1 MDCRRTL
8 PCETIDP
15 AIIGEGRTVLFT
27 CAIQSFGWRLL
38 FRIQTMAQVV
48 SLCSLGGTNFS
59 IIPTQLVE
67 CTDEESTRLIELG
80 MARALIKGEP
90 SELQLATL
98 QKLPSVQSNE
108 QSQANGESTGAT
120 STAKAPAAK
129 PSRPKS
135 SKSKPAS
142 STPADGQP
150 QTSDV
155 LTQQSLIDGV
165 ATSDTAGP
173 RADDTS
179 AETQSSDS
187 DTAEQS

>member
-1 MDCRRTL
+1 
-8 PCETIDP
+8 
-15 AIIGEGRTVLFT
+15 
-27 CAIQSFGWRLL
+27 
-38 FRIQTMAQVV
+38 MAQVV

-90 SELQLATL
+90 TELQLATL
-98 QKLPSVQSNE
+98 QKLPSVESNE

-120 STAKAPAAK
+120 STAKASTAK
-129 PSRPKS
+129 PSRSKS
-135 SKSKPAS
+135 AKSKPAS
-142 STPADGQP
+142 STPAEGQP

-155 LTQQSLIDGV
+155 LTQQSLIDGD
-165 ATSDTAGP
+165 ASSDTAGP
-173 RADDTS
+173 RADDTL

-187 DTAEQS
+187 DTAEQN

>member
-1 MDCRRTL
+1 
-8 PCETIDP
+8 
-15 AIIGEGRTVLFT
+15 
-27 CAIQSFGWRLL
+27 
-38 FRIQTMAQVV
+38 MAQVV

-108 QSQANGESTGAT
+108 QSLANGESSGAT
-120 STAKAPAAK
+120 TIAKAPATK
-129 PSRPKS
+129 PSRQKS

-142 STPADGQP
+142 STPAEGQP

-155 LTQQSLIDGV
+155 LTQQSLIDGN
-165 ATSDTAGP
+165 ATSDALGP
-173 RADDTS
+173 STDDTS

>member
-1 MDCRRTL
+1 
-8 PCETIDP
+8 
-15 AIIGEGRTVLFT
+15 
-27 CAIQSFGWRLL
+27 
-38 FRIQTMAQVV
+38 
-48 SLCSLGGTNFS
+48 
-59 IIPTQLVE
+59 
-67 CTDEESTRLIELG
+67 

-90 SELQLATL
+90 TELQLATL
-98 QKLPSVQSNE
+98 QKLPSVESNE
-108 QSQANGESTGAT
+108 QPSTTGES
-120 STAKAPAAK
+120 STTTTAAKTTAAK

>member
-1 MDCRRTL
+1 
-8 PCETIDP
+8 
-15 AIIGEGRTVLFT
+15 
-27 CAIQSFGWRLL
+27 
-38 FRIQTMAQVV
+38 MAQVV
-48 SLCSLGGTNFS
+48 SLCSLGGTDFS

-90 SELQLATL
+90 TELQLATV
-98 QKLPSVQSNE
+98 QKLPSVASNE
-108 QSQANGESTGAT
+108 QSNSNGESSAT
-120 STAKAPAAK
+120 TAAKAPATK
-129 PSRPKS
+129 PSRQKG

-150 QTSDV
+150 QTSDT
-155 LTQQSLIDGV
+155 LTQQSLIDGN
-165 ATSDTAGP
+165 ATSDALGP
-173 RADDTS
+173 STDDTS

>member
-1 MDCRRTL
+1 
-8 PCETIDP
+8 
-15 AIIGEGRTVLFT
+15 
-27 CAIQSFGWRLL
+27 
-38 FRIQTMAQVV
+38 MAQVV

-90 SELQLATL
+90 TELQLATL
-98 QKLPSVQSNE
+98 QKLPSVDSNDQSKT
-108 QSQANGESTGAT
+108 NGESSGAT
-120 STAKAPAAK
+120 TTAKAPTAK

-165 ATSDTAGP
+165 ATSDMVGP

-187 DTAEQS
+187 ETAEQS